1 MCKIDKRPDKMHM
14 LHIQNC
20 IKLVNYIKPKLL
32 LDAPQGG
39 ADTSEFQIRG

>member
-1 MCKIDKRPDKMHM
+1 MHM

-20 IKLVNYIKPKLL
+20 IKLVNDIKLKLL

-39 ADTSEFQIRG
+39 ADTSEFQILG